1 MIHGEKF
8 FTIEE
13 NQASWDNYLNNIMY
27 EWDKE
32 NRERLEK
39 QIYTDRE
46 KEEKIKRLSGYSY
59 KGKDNLTPYKYEFR
73 RKKQSVQQYKP
84 ILLEFEQYVGKSF
97 NEITA
102 KDIEEFSK
110 ITTKANKL
118 NHLNAFFCGCI
129 SSGVIKNR
137 DKDFLISLL
146 PDVYKNIGEK
156 LAGLNE
162 GGYCGDKHK
171 GKLKCPFCGRHM
183 DALSVNWV
191 LIQYE
196 NESEK
201 YLACI
206 DCKGNGEKY
215 EN

>member
-13 NQASWDNYLNNIMY
+13 NQASWDTYLNNIMY
-27 EWDKE
+27 EWDLE
-32 NRERLEK
+32 NRERLENE
-39 QIYTDRE
+39 IYTEKE

-84 ILLEFEQYVGKSF
+84 ILLEFEQYVGKPF

-110 ITTKANKL
+110 VTTKANKL
-118 NHLNAFFCGCI
+118 NHFNAFFRDCI
-129 SSGVIKNR
+129 STGIINNR

-146 PDVYKNIGEK
+146 PEVYKNIGRM
-156 LAGLNE
+156 LSGYE
-162 GGYCGDKHK
+162 GIDISSNYKRGI
-171 GKLKCPFCGRHM
+171 KCPFCGRYK
-183 DALSVNWV
+183 DAVAINWL

-196 NESEK
+196 NGSEK
-201 YLACI
+201 YLACR
-206 DCKGNGEKY
+206 DCEGNGGKN